1 MATHNKSINY
11 QDSGDDM
18 SVKDDVSIS
27 LLLGF
32 QL

>member
-11 QDSGDDM
+11 QDSGDM
-18 SVKDDVSIS
+18 SVKDDVSIC